1 MPATLTP
8 WLYALMLL
16 DLGVLIAHMVL
27 GSATGASW
35 SFFDVT
41 RDGGLAEV
49 VGYAKLALVIGMLGG
64 RAFRLKDWSFTVWTA
79 LCTTLLLDD
88 IVGIHEQMGVVI
100 ARGLG
105 LPRFLLH
112 LRGRDIGEII
122 YLAGVASLTLLIL
135 GLAWRRAG
143 RHVRRAN
150 LDLVL
155 AAGIVAMCGIGFDAL
170 HEGWRSPRAPREF
183 LALLED
189 YGELVAM
196 TGLVAAAHAASA
208 SGLSRPAAWVRLRER
223 LLDASA
229 APRAA

>member
-1 MPATLTP
+1 MPSVLKP
-8 WLYALMLL
+8 WLYAMLAL
-16 DLGVLIAHMVL
+16 DLSVLVAHVAMGTAADGTL
-27 GSATGASW
+27 T
-35 SFFDVT
+35 FFDVT

-49 VGYAKLALVIGMLGG
+49 VGYAKLALVIGMLGS

-88 IVGIHEQMGVVI
+88 IVGVHEQMGVAI

-112 LRGRDIGEII
+112 LRGRDVGEII
-122 YLAGVASLTLLIL
+122 YLAGVSSVTLLVL
-135 GLAWRRAG
+135 ALAWRRAS
-143 RHVRRAN
+143 RNVRRAN

-155 AAGIVAMCGIGFDAL
+155 AAGVVAMCGIGFDAL

-196 TGLVAAAHAASA
+196 TGMVAAAHAASA
-208 SGLSRPAAWVRLRER
+208 SGLSRPAAWVRVRER
-223 LLDASA
+223 VLDALP